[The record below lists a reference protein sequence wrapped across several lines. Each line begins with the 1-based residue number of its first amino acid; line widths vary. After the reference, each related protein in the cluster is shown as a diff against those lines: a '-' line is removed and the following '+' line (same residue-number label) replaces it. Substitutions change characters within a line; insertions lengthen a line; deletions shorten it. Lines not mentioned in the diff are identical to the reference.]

1 MFLPVLMLKL
11 LLISPGHIYFVSLE
25 FLHICTPLTPQT
37 SACDSR
43 WHCELLGYMKAD
55 ESGWPCP
62 ISLWGTLSS
71 SKIHLSVPWTPYD
84 RVMLISAIS
93 VLFPKHTANC
103 GSIAFLGFLWWQLWK
118 LYHCEVQDS
127 KEGTGETATVI
138 HKKQYVQTVLGC
150 EFGSCTVGLKWT
162 SLTCL
167 SKEKDW
173 VCLREGLEYSLRC
186 LASWG
191 SRLSVLSLCDL
202 EIQSLY
208 INSGANQIWFAAWV
222 AM

>member
-37 SACDSR
+37 STCDSH

-62 ISLWGTLSS
+62 ISLWGTLSI

-84 RVMLISAIS
+84 RVMLVSAIS

-118 LYHCEVQDS
+118 LLS
-127 KEGTGETATVI
+127 LWGTGQKGRDRRDCNHDPQKTVNANCLGLWI
-138 HKKQYVQTVLGC
+138 WVLHC
-150 EFGSCTVGLKWT
+150 WSQVNQP
-162 SLTCL
+162 
-167 SKEKDW
+167 
-173 VCLREGLEYSLRC
+173 
-186 LASWG
+186 
-191 SRLSVLSLCDL
+191 DL
-202 EIQSLY
+202 P
-208 INSGANQIWFAAWV
+208 F
-222 AM
+222 